1 MSTGTAG
8 IYRERGKPQS
18 NNCGEWSIPAT
29 LGLPRGEEAAATA
42 DRENSRSAAG
52 QGTSSPW
59 RGRALSAQPCS
70 PGIELQPLKRSP
82 GNCFKFLQQPLYCHF
97 IAFHEAAKPK
107 LIQVTGLGWLQPAWP
122 APQERC
128 WRGSRVCH
136 FFTRRNAPA
145 MIKIPFLLLSSVS
158 FNVVVLFLSS

>member
-8 IYRERGKPQS
+8 IYQERGKPQS

-29 LGLPRGEEAAATA
+29 LGLPRGEAAAATA

-70 PGIELQPLKRSP
+70 PGIEQPLKRSP
-82 GNCFKFLQQPLYCHF
+82 GNCFKFLQQPLDCHF
-97 IAFHEAAKPK
+97 IAFHEAAKAK

-122 APQERC
+122 APQNGAGEDHEF
-128 WRGSRVCH
+128 V
-136 FFTRRNAPA
+136 T
-145 MIKIPFLLLSSVS
+145 SS
-158 FNVVVLFLSS
+158 LREMLQL

>member
-8 IYRERGKPQS
+8 IYQERGKPQS

-70 PGIELQPLKRSP
+70 PGIEQPLKRSP
-82 GNCFKFLQQPLYCHF
+82 GNCFKFLQQPLDCHF

-122 APQERC
+122 APQNGAGEDHEF
-128 WRGSRVCH
+128 V
-136 FFTRRNAPA
+136 T
-145 MIKIPFLLLSSVS
+145 SS
-158 FNVVVLFLSS
+158 LREMLRL